1 MKRKWQAND
10 LNFDRS
16 STWANPVKTEGSKQR
31 YSFDRHETVFSNG
44 LYHVTY
50 MSELSPTY
58 RLKQIEPVI
67 RTMCFYK
74 KTYVTVTNKCHFGS
88 GGAYISYASLMV
100 KVVCYSP
107 C

>member
-1 MKRKWQAND
+1 MAIRLICIVKLNEKERPANGWFSEIND

-67 RTMCFYK
+67 RTMCFYIYIYILK
-74 KTYVTVTNKCHFGS
+74 KH
-88 GGAYISYASLMV
+88 M
-100 KVVCYSP
+100 
-107 C
+107 